1 MRDTVDSLLEI
12 TKTGGFSN
20 ITLPSKFN

>member
-12 TKTGGFSN
+12 TKERGFSN
-20 ITLPSKFN
+20 ITLPSKFS